1 MKFRLVALFT
11 SLFVCQALVAQESA
25 PAVGA
30 PVGAAPAGPAIQ
42 RPELAARTCIPSLL
56 EVKPFTPP
64 PPPVVKR
71 LPAVRVDASVTHL
84 SKNGRTLTLQCG
96 EPSTEPDLPPPPPPS
111 PYVAPRE
118 LTPEEIA
125 RQLHQR
131 RHSLNLGATIY
142 DHQVSVVT
150 WTDPGSLVHY
160 QAVCGFDIG
169 LLAGVGRFIHRGEGY
184 SLMLFHSHFNTTS
197 WRRLAGQWR
206 VNVPQVPVGEIHITR
221 GDAEDDTALAPII
234 AIRDVIAAE
243 QDRLLPY
250 QAARAVYS
258 KASAAWHAAHPPV
271 PRDET
276 IILRPHRGCG

>member
-1 MKFRLVALFT
+1 MFVAML
-11 SLFVCQALVAQESA
+11 LCQTGSAQDSPAAAAAL
-25 PAVGA
+25 
-30 PVGAAPAGPAIQ
+30 AG
-42 RPELAARTCIPSLL
+42 RTFIPSLL

-71 LPAVRVDASVTHL
+71 LPAIRIDSSITRR
-84 SKNGRTLTLQCG
+84 NPDGTTLTLQRG
-96 EPSTEPDLPPPPPPS
+96 EPSTEPDLPPPPPS

-125 RQLHQR
+125 RLLYHR
-131 RHSLNLGATIY
+131 RHSLNLGAAIY
-142 DHQVSVVT
+142 DHQVSVIT

-169 LLAGVGRFIHRGEGY
+169 LLAGVGRFVYRGEGY

-206 VNVPQVPVGEIHITR
+206 VNIPQVPAGEILITR
-221 GDAEDDTALAPII
+221 GDAADETATAPIV

-243 QDRLLPY
+243 QARLLPY
-250 QAARAVYS
+250 QAAREVHS
-258 KASAAWHAAHPPV
+258 KAAAVWYAAHPPV
-271 PRDET
+271 PRDEA
-276 IILRPHRGCG
+276 IILRPLPGSRYFSSRKSAAP